1 MMIGTYQRLS
11 AAVRP
16 YDDRVVGAAAGLRAR
31 IESSLPGVVVEHIG
45 STAVPGCAG
54 KGVIDLQ
61 VLYPPGQLAAAREAL
76 DRLGF
81 QRQQSRD
88 PWPEERPMR
97 VGSVEH
103 DGARFQIHAHVLRAD
118 DPEVE
123 ANRGFRDRLRAD
135 AALLEAYVA
144 RKRAIVDGGVTDA
157 TDYSYAKGDFIRD
170 ALTRAG

>member
-1 MMIGTYQRLS
+1 
-11 AAVRP
+11 
-16 YDDRVVGAAAGLRAR
+16 
-31 IESSLPGVVVEHIG
+31 
-45 STAVPGCAG
+45 
-54 KGVIDLQ
+54 
-61 VLYPPGQLAAAREAL
+61 
-76 DRLGF
+76 
-81 QRQQSRD
+81 
-88 PWPEERPMR
+88 MR